1 MTLAVNIRNLSKNY
15 QVGEVKV
22 QALQKIN
29 FEVQEG
35 KFLALVGPSGSGKTT
50 LLNLIAGIDKPSSG
64 TISVFGTKL
73 HGKDENFLADFRS
86 TTIGFVFQS
95 YNLVSTLTVSENIA
109 FPMEWNR
116 KPSKEIVKR
125 TEKLLTMLDIKHRS
139 NHFSAQLSGGEKQ
152 RVAFARS
159 LSNNPPLILADE
171 PTGNLDKKNSQ
182 KIVEVLTKLKNEG
195 KTVIVSAHDSQIVD
209 SADQIIY
216 LENGEMVN
224 SIE

>member
-1 MTLAVNIRNLSKNY
+1 
-15 QVGEVKV
+15 
-22 QALQKIN
+22 
-29 FEVQEG
+29 
-35 KFLALVGPSGSGKTT
+35 
-50 LLNLIAGIDKPSSG
+50 
-64 TISVFGTKL
+64 
-73 HGKDENFLADFRS
+73 
-86 TTIGFVFQS
+86 
-95 YNLVSTLTVSENIA
+95 
-109 FPMEWNR
+109 MEWNR